1 MVRIDKGTEQPAV
14 HELEQIIR
22 HILISVMKDPR
33 QLLRPL
39 LILLK
44 DRKSLREGL
53 LTVMQLPGDRCA
65 FLDPPQKRRDQNH
78 TYDEQQRIS
87 QHLSEKICIR
97 PSSYISSYCH
107 IITPG
112 PAPAFPLLPVHLR
125 QQDRPPCR
133 R

>member
-44 DRKSLREGL
+44 D
-53 LTVMQLPGDRCA
+53 
-65 FLDPPQKRRDQNH
+65 
-78 TYDEQQRIS
+78 
-87 QHLSEKICIR
+87 
-97 PSSYISSYCH
+97 
-107 IITPG
+107 
-112 PAPAFPLLPVHLR
+112 
-125 QQDRPPCR
+125 
-133 R
+133 